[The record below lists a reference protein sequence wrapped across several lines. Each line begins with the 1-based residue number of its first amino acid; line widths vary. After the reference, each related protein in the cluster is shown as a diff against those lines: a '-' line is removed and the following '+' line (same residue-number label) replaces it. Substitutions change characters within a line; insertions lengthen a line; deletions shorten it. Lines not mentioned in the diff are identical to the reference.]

1 MGEAF
6 DRVVSAFRDNGLTVV
21 ERGGDRA
28 EAQAPGHSGADRSV
42 SLRSI
47 EGRVLMYCHAGE
59 QLDDVLAEL
68 GLQTRD
74 LFDSPKG
81 STYRYPD
88 GRQVHRSPD
97 KRFRQSGNTKGRTLF
112 RADRVTEAATVF
124 VVEGEQDVHAVESAG
139 GVAVCSAQGAG
150 KAHLADWEPLRGKK
164 VVVVRDRDEPG
175 HKHAA
180 QVAELL
186 SGVAES
192 VRIVEAKTGKDAA
205 DHLTAGHTLDE
216 FVELPVVV
224 PDPNGSP
231 AERRSDDGREDEER
245 PPRRSVAAQL
255 VDLARAHYRLGVTDT
270 DDAFGVTEGQPHI
283 ALMLRGGKTGLR
295 AELARRFFAETNT
308 VASQQALAD
317 AGMVLEGFAAQQEPQ
332 RVHLRVAERDG
343 VVYIDM
349 GNTAGSVIRIGGG
362 RWEIVPT
369 APVLFRRTKLTG
381 ELPTP
386 QPGKGGGRLWEFVGI
401 AKEDRPILL
410 AVLVAALIQVD
421 VPHVIL
427 LLLAEQGSA
436 KSTITRILVSLVDP
450 SAVPL
455 RQPPRDP
462 DGWTTAAAASWVVAL
477 DNMSGDIDG
486 WLSDCLCRA
495 STGDGNVKRA
505 LYTDADVSVT
515 AFRRCGIIN
524 GVDVAPVRG
533 DLAERIATVK
543 LPRITLR
550 RSESEFDA
558 EWETAR
564 PEVFTALLDLAA
576 KVHELLPTID
586 VPDLP
591 RMADFGRLLAAVDKV
606 MHTDGLA
613 RYREQSRTSARDT
626 LDVPFVAELVAE
638 GREFTDT
645 TSADLLAALTPSGAD
660 WRRPKGW
667 PKTARALTG
676 LLTRHAPAMRAQGWQ
691 IDHDGASNRDSIIQW
706 TIRPPEKAGKEH
718 PSNPPDQS
726 AQVNGRKDGGLGHPE
741 GWSAGKAITRH
752 DGSGP
757 PKPASDTP
765 VTSTNGE
772 AGKAGQGNPPSLV
785 LCGCGVELVRPESI
799 DRGCCAEC
807 ALRGGAA

>member
-1 MGEAF
+1 
-6 DRVVSAFRDNGLTVV
+6 
-21 ERGGDRA
+21 
-28 EAQAPGHSGADRSV
+28 
-42 SLRSI
+42 
-47 EGRVLMYCHAGE
+47 
-59 QLDDVLAEL
+59 
-68 GLQTRD
+68 
-74 LFDSPKG
+74 
-81 STYRYPD
+81 
-88 GRQVHRSPD
+88 
-97 KRFRQSGNTKGRTLF
+97 
-112 RADRVTEAATVF
+112 
-124 VVEGEQDVHAVESAG
+124 
-139 GVAVCSAQGAG
+139 
-150 KAHLADWEPLRGKK
+150 
-164 VVVVRDRDEPG
+164 
-175 HKHAA
+175 
-180 QVAELL
+180 
-186 SGVAES
+186 
-192 VRIVEAKTGKDAA
+192 
-205 DHLTAGHTLDE
+205 
-216 FVELPVVV
+216 
-224 PDPNGSP
+224 
-231 AERRSDDGREDEER
+231 
-245 PPRRSVAAQL
+245 L

-270 DDAFGVTEGQPHI
+270 DDAFGVTENQPHI

-295 AELARRFFAETNT
+295 AELARRFFAETNS

-362 RWEIVPT
+362 RWDIVPT

-401 AKEDRPILL
+401 AEADRPILL

-505 LYTDADVSVT
+505 LYTDGDVAVT
-515 AFRRCGIIN
+515 AFRRCVITN
-524 GVDVAPVRG
+524 GVDVNPVRG

-543 LPRITLR
+543 LPRITR
-550 RSESEFDA
+550 RRAESEFDA

-564 PEVFTALLDLAA
+564 PVVFAALLDLAA
-576 KVHELLPTID
+576 KVHHLLPTIE
-586 VPDLP
+586 VADLP
-591 RMADFGRLLAAVDKV
+591 RMADFAEVIAAVDQV

-638 GREFTDT
+638 GREFVDT

-667 PKTARALTG
+667 PKTARSLTG
-676 LLTRHAPAMRAQGWQ
+676 LLTRHAPALRAQGWQ
-691 IDHDGASNRDSIIQW
+691 IDHDDARNKDGVIRW
-706 TIRPPEKAGKEH
+706 TIRPPEKSGHDH

-726 AQVNGRKDGGLGHPE
+726 VQVNGRKDGGLEHPE
-741 GWSAGKAITRH
+741 GWSAGKSITRH
-752 DGSGP
+752 DGSSP
-757 PKPASDTP
+757 PIPASDTP
-765 VTSTNGE
+765 VTSSNGE
-772 AGKAGQGNPPSLV
+772 AGEAGQGNPPSLV
-785 LCGCGVELVRPESI
+785 LCGCGVELSRQESI

-807 ALRGGAA
+807 ALIAGSAR